1 MTSDTLQEPEFFG
14 AAAVI
19 AGTLWAITTVL
30 FSFITGGI
38 VRSGLLSRVGIDLVL
53 LVSSAL
59 IITISNLFLVG
70 MVVALSMLMPPGPRA
85 QHMQDIPEALAMLS
99 VCGAFLFIWFRHRKK
114 ARERLGKDQ
123 MWLLALYVVCL
134 FFILAFGLGSSCI
147 AHGQDPDF
155 NERFCRA
162 VGFNAPRADSVVI
175 AAVTWGCLLSLFLG
189 VASMQTELIA
199 SISEAP
205 KPPDG
210 HRDAQHLADT
220 QGNDRGDAEGTSM
233 WRKLIAQL
241 TFGPTEKERFLSRW
255 NLVDRIFK
263 LVQWLVTI
271 GVIAALAQKMR
282 GTFYS
287 GVLIVIAVVLFL
299 AIISSLV
306 ALGDALEPR
315 LSEVDHKV
323 YRVLARV
330 GAIAFVGV
338 CLLAFSQ
345 ALVAILTAETH

>member
-1 MTSDTLQEPEFFG
+1 
-14 AAAVI
+14 
-19 AGTLWAITTVL
+19 
-30 FSFITGGI
+30 
-38 VRSGLLSRVGIDLVL
+38 LV
-53 LVSSAL
+53 
-59 IITISNLFLVG
+59 
-70 MVVALSMLMPPGPRA
+70 
-85 QHMQDIPEALAMLS
+85 QQ
-99 VCGAFLFIWFRHRKK
+99 RK
-114 ARERLGKDQ
+114 
-123 MWLLALYVVCL
+123 
-134 FFILAFGLGSSCI
+134 
-147 AHGQDPDF
+147 
-155 NERFCRA
+155 
-162 VGFNAPRADSVVI
+162 
-175 AAVTWGCLLSLFLG
+175 T
-189 VASMQTELIA
+189 
-199 SISEAP
+199 
-205 KPPDG
+205 
-210 HRDAQHLADT
+210 
-220 QGNDRGDAEGTSM
+220 
-233 WRKLIAQL
+233 
-241 TFGPTEKERFLSRW
+241 SRW